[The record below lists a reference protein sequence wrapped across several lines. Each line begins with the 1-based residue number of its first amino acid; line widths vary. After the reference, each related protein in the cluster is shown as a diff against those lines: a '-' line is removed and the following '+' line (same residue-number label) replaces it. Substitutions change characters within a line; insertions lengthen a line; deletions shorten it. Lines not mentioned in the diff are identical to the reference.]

1 MTVSINEL
9 IARKKASSPQFAAEF
24 EKEKQRLNVAVAV
37 AQLRDELGMTQRELA
52 EKVGKPQS
60 TIARIEN
67 GSMNVSFNVLYE
79 IATSVGKEVKI
90 EFK

>member
-1 MTVSINEL
+1 MTISINEL

-67 GSMNVSFNVLYE
+67 GTMNVSFNILYE

>member
-1 MTVSINEL
+1 MTISINEL

-24 EKEKQRLNVAVAV
+24 EKEKQKLNVAVAV

-52 EKVGKPQS
+52 EKSGKPQS

-79 IATSVGKEVKI
+79 IATSVGKEVTI
-90 EFK
+90 GFK

>member
-1 MTVSINEL
+1 MSSIDEL
-9 IARKKASSPQFAAEF
+9 IKKKKAESATFAAEY
-24 EKEKQRLNVAVAV
+24 EKESQRLDVAVALT
-37 AQLRDELGMTQRELA
+37 QLREELGVSQRELA

-67 GSMNVSFNVLYE
+67 GSMNPSLNVLYE
-79 IATSVGKEVKI
+79 IATKVGKELHV

>member
-1 MTVSINEL
+1 MTTINQLIEQKKKSSSSFAKEYEL
-9 IARKKASSPQFAAEF
+9 ES
-24 EKEKQRLNVAVAV
+24 QRLEVAVLLI
-37 AQLRDELGMTQRELA
+37 QLRKELGFSQRELA

-67 GSMNVSFNVLYE
+67 RTLNVSFKVLYE
-79 IATSVGKEVKI
+79 IAHGLGKELHL

>member
-1 MTVSINEL
+1 MTISINEL
-9 IARKKASSPQFAAEF
+9 IERKKASSPQFAAEF
-24 EKEKQRLNVAVAV
+24 EKEKQKLNVAIAV

-52 EKVGKPQS
+52 EKAGKPQS

-67 GSMNVSFNVLYE
+67 GSMNVSFNILYE

>member
-1 MTVSINEL
+1 MTAIDNL
-9 IARKKASSPQFAAEF
+9 IEQKKKDSPSFV
-24 EKEKQRLNVAVAV
+24 KEYEIESQRLEIALALT
-37 AQLRDELGMTQRELA
+37 QLRQELGVTQRELA

-67 GSMNVSFNVLYE
+67 GSMNTSFKVLYE
-79 IATSVGKEVKI
+79 IATKVGKELHV

>member
-1 MTVSINEL
+1 MSSIDEL
-9 IARKKASSPQFAAEF
+9 IKKKKAESATFAAEY
-24 EKEKQRLNVAVAV
+24 EKESQRLEVAIALT
-37 AQLRDELGMTQRELA
+37 QLRKELGLSQRELA

-67 GSMNVSFNVLYE
+67 GSMNPSFTILSE
-79 IATSVGKEVKI
+79 IANKVGKELHV

>member
-1 MTVSINEL
+1 MTSSINDL

-79 IATSVGKEVKI
+79 IATSVGKEVTI
-90 EFK
+90 GFK

>member
-1 MTVSINEL
+1 MSSIDEL
-9 IARKKASSPQFAAEF
+9 IKKKKAESATFAAEY
-24 EKEKQRLNVAVAV
+24 EKESQRLEVAIALT
-37 AQLRDELGMTQRELA
+37 QLRNDLGLSQRELA

-67 GSMNVSFNVLYE
+67 GSMNPSFTILYE
-79 IATSVGKEVKI
+79 IANKVGKELHV

>member
-1 MTVSINEL
+1 MSSIDEL
-9 IARKKASSPQFAAEF
+9 IKKKKVESATFAAEY
-24 EKEKQRLNVAVAV
+24 EKESQRLEVAIALT
-37 AQLRDELGMTQRELA
+37 QLRKELGLSQRELA

-67 GSMNVSFNVLYE
+67 GSMNPSFTILYE
-79 IATSVGKEVKI
+79 IANKVGKELHV